1 MPAKQKLR
9 CFNARLGSDLSYC
22 RITGIEVLEDGRIL
36 LCDNNNDKIKLFQYD
51 GTFVSDYFVEGFPL
65 DLCIINQ
72 YTIVVTNDIG
82 NKLVFLKIVGDEIVH
97 DKDIQV
103 TPGAVGICAIDG
115 DLLLTYPWCN
125 PPEIV
130 KIDEQG
136 YAIEKFKRDAKRKPL
151 FDARPVSVCFFSN
164 QIYVSCLSIDGKK
177 DKIYKLSKD
186 GQILTILDHP
196 ELKEARYVSKDM
208 FGNIYVCSM
217 LKSSIIRF
225 DRSGQGSSVV
235 MSKLDGLRDPCAI
248 GILDQ
253 TLVIAQ
259 AGLDIIQVLTIEKFS
274 ENNVIVKH

>member
-36 LCDNNNDKIKLFQYD
+36 LCDNNNDKVKLFQYD

-136 YAIEKFKRDAKRKPL
+136 YAIEKFKRDSKRKPL

-177 DKIYKLSKD
+177 DKIYKFSKD
-186 GQILTILDHP
+186 GQILTILEHP

-235 MSKLDGLRDPCAI
+235 MSIMDGLRDPCAI

>member
-22 RITGIEVLEDGRIL
+22 RITGIEVLENGRIL
-36 LCDNNNDKIKLFQYD
+36 LCDNHNDKIKLFQYD

-103 TPGAVGICAIDG
+103 TPGAVGICAING
-115 DLLLTYPWCN
+115 DILLTYPWCN

-136 YAIEKFKRDAKRKPL
+136 YAIEKFKRDAKRKPI

-235 MSKLDGLRDPCAI
+235 MSILDGLRDPCAI

-274 ENNVIVKH
+274 ENNVTVKH

>member
-36 LCDNNNDKIKLFQYD
+36 LCDNNNDKVKLFQYD

-103 TPGAVGICAIDG
+103 TPGAVGICAING

-186 GQILTILDHP
+186 GQLLTILDHP

>member
-103 TPGAVGICAIDG
+103 TPGAVGICAING

-136 YAIEKFKRDAKRKPL
+136 YAIEKFKQDAKRKPL

>member
-1 MPAKQKLR
+1 MPTKQKLR
-9 CFNARLGSDLSYC
+9 CFNARVGTDLSYC

-36 LCDNNNDKIKLFQYD
+36 LCDNNNDKVKLFQYD
-51 GTFVSDYFVEGFPL
+51 GTFLSDYFVEGFPI
-65 DLCIINQ
+65 DLCMINQ

-82 NKLVFLKIVGDEIVH
+82 NKLVFLKIVGDKIFIE
-97 DKDIQV
+97 KDAQI

-115 DLLLTYPWCN
+115 ELLLTYPWCN

-136 YAIEKFKRDAKRKPL
+136 YVIQTFKRDAKRKPI

-164 QIYVSCLSIDGKK
+164 QIYASCLSIDGKK
-177 DKIYKLSKD
+177 DEIYKFSKD
-186 GQILTILDHP
+186 GHILAILEHP
-196 ELKEARYVSKDM
+196 KLKEARYVSKDM
-208 FGNIYVCSM
+208 FGNIYVCNM

-225 DRSGQGSSVV
+225 DRSGHGSSVV
-235 MSKLDGLRDPCAI
+235 MSMQDGLRDPCAI

-259 AGLDIIQVLTIEKFS
+259 AGLDIIQVLTIERFS
-274 ENNVIVKH
+274 ENDVRVKQ

>member
-103 TPGAVGICAIDG
+103 TPGAVGICAING